1 MHRNTMKKVFYTIIK
16 KKIIFFDCEQQLFD
30 IVGLKFE
37 SNVGKSFTF
46 FWTKHILFFTVR
58 FNNGAYLNRF
68 GDIYSFSSDFSPFS
82 HQNSLVANRQAVEVA
97 SYTDDD

>member
-1 MHRNTMKKVFYTIIK
+1 M
-16 KKIIFFDCEQQLFD
+16 EW
-30 IVGLKFE
+30 
-37 SNVGKSFTF
+37 KSFTF
-46 FWTKHILFFTVR
+46 EQNIFYFFTVR